1 MTNDDARQS
10 RYFRKLNVIQSILD
24 QVRTLLIFHV
34 QLFNSAEMQCVSTKN
49 RHLKTMHNEK
59 VEERKSQ
66 HIKCPICSEE
76 RKELLANH
84 DSLIQHLTKVHSVSI
99 EQYNFSFRNMEEFKL
114 EEHRKV
120 EKWIMLILQ
129 V

>member
-1 MTNDDARQS
+1 
-10 RYFRKLNVIQSILD
+10 
-24 QVRTLLIFHV
+24 
-34 QLFNSAEMQCVSTKN
+34 
-49 RHLKTMHNEK
+49 MHNEK

-99 EQYNFSFRNMEEFKL
+99 EQYNFSFRNIEELKL